1 MSLVPW
7 FDEYLITAVVEL
19 GVLLLQDQVEG
30 QQRHEQPVAHVPEHH
45 REQEGEGDDGVGSWK
60 HTGRERT
67 SPDGLHSVFMEGAV
81 GEI

>member
-1 MSLVPW
+1 MGSPVGSYFVIGAFL
-7 FDEYLITAVVEL
+7 LL
-19 GVLLLQDQVEG
+19 VLLRQHHPQGEEG
-30 QQRHEQPVAHVPEHH
+30 HDQPVAKVPEHH